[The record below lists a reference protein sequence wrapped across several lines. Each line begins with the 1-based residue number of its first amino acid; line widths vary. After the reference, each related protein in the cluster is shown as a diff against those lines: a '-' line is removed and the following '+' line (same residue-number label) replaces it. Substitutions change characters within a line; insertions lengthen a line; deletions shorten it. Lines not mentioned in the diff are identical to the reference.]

1 MAGGIG
7 SRFWPMSTQKFPK
20 QFQDILGTGR
30 TMIQQTFDRIKQIV
44 PTENIYVITNQE
56 YVELSHH
63 QLPEIPLENIVGEPV
78 MKNTA
83 ACNIYM
89 VNKIADRDPDANV
102 IVLPADHLIIK
113 SKISFSSSNDEY
125 NLTLELYQ
133 PSPTIL
139 PTNSHC
145 ANVLGACPNT
155 SELDKNTLSP
165 SIISSVGTVLDSPS
179 L

>member
-89 VNKIADRDPDANV
+89 VNKIADRDADANI

-113 SKISFSSSNDEY
+113 EKTFFIWHLGILVDKITTY
-125 NLTLELYQ
+125 LMM
-133 PSPTIL
+133 
-139 PTNSHC
+139 C
-145 ANVLGACPNT
+145 
-155 SELDKNTLSP
+155 
-165 SIISSVGTVLDSPS
+165 
-179 L
+179 